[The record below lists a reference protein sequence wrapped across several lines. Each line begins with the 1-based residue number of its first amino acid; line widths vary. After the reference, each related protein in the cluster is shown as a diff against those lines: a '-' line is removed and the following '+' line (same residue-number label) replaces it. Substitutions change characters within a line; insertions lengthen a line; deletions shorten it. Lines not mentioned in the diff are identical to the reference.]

1 MAYNR
6 IWDTDLVNDT
16 LKRYRYGE
24 DVNLDC
30 FHQRDPELKGDNVLF
45 QLTHEEEAEFNK
57 CAQDVEY
64 FVETYCRFLTDYGRI
79 TVELRE
85 FQSDILTTLGE
96 DVWIAKL
103 KDFGPKVRNYIL
115 MAARQTGKTT
125 TISAFFAWYLCFH
138 TDRNLLIIANKQQT
152 TIEIVAKVVDV
163 FRGLPF
169 FIKPGIKSIGALG
182 LRLDNGC
189 MLTSQA
195 TTKTAAIGYAIH
207 VLYIDEF
214 AHINQKLARS
224 FWRSVYPTISAS
236 LVSQCIISST
246 PDGMDNLFYE
256 IWDKANTGKNTFS
269 YKRVDYWEVP
279 GHDDAWME
287 EIKANF
293 GEEEFAQEYELLFDR
308 KSNLLLTPNQLRW
321 IKKNEKK
328 YKYQELEKSKLSEDL
343 YREKLFWHP
352 SFDPNDSFDK
362 EDRFV
367 LCNDIADG
375 KDEDEEKKDNDF
387 NVTAIYKVEPKSLA
401 RLRKLRKDECKIQNM
416 FRMRQVGIFTD
427 NYGDEEVMA
436 QVNKA
441 IVFDQ
446 LGGDLCKL
454 VTEMNFNG
462 KRFLDKFMDN
472 DGWFDGIVMHSYH
485 TAPVPGEKPPRR
497 KAGFRQKQDK
507 DYFCKLGRKL
517 IETRVVIPSDKTTIS
532 EFGAFGKVK
541 LSWKGIAKHDDAAMA
556 CLSTSRLYEEP
567 EYGDWLFDYL
577 QDLPDSP
584 QKKYISELLKTP
596 ITTPDE
602 ISDETFSSLYNQ
614 DETPISEMEKLKKIF
629 ENSNIKNRAKYSGM
643 NSGMGTMWG
652 RR

>member
-1 MAYNR
+1 MAFNK

-16 LKRYRYGE
+16 LQRFRYGE
-24 DVNLDC
+24 DVALDC
-30 FHQRDPELKGDNVLF
+30 FHSRDPELKGENILF

-57 CAQDVEY
+57 CATDVEY
-64 FVETYCRFLTDYGRI
+64 FVRTYCRFLTDYGRV
-79 TVELRE
+79 TVELRD
-85 FQSDILTTLGE
+85 FQSDILQTLGE
-96 DVWIAKL
+96 EVFIKALD
-103 KDFGPKVRNYIL
+103 DFGPKVRNYIL
-115 MAARQTGKTT
+115 MASRQTGKTT

-138 TDRNLLIIANKQQT
+138 TDRNLLILANKQAT
-152 TIEIVAKVVDV
+152 TTEIVAKVVDV

-169 FIKPGIKSIGALG
+169 FMKPGIKSIGALG

-195 TTKTAAIGYAIH
+195 TTKTASIGFTIH

-214 AHINQKLARS
+214 AHINQKLVKS
-224 FWRSVYPTISAS
+224 FWRSVYPTLSSS

-256 IWDKANTGKNTFS
+256 IWDKANTGKNTFK

-328 YKYQELEKSKLSEDL
+328 YKYHELEKSSLSQDL
-343 YREKLFWHP
+343 YLDKLLWHP
-352 SFDPNDSFDK
+352 KFDPNWGFSK
-362 EDRFV
+362 NDRFV
-367 LCNDIADG
+367 LSNDIADG

-387 NVTAIYKVEPKSLA
+387 NITSIYKVEPKSIA
-401 RLRKLRKDECKIQNM
+401 KLRKLRKDERKIQNM
-416 FRMRQVGIFTD
+416 FRMRQVGIFFD
-427 NYGDEEVMA
+427 NFGDEEVMA

-446 LGGDLCKL
+446 LGGDFCKL

-462 KRFLDKFMDN
+462 KRFIDKFSDH
-472 DGWFDGIVMHSYH
+472 DGYFEGTVMHSYH

-507 DYFCKLGRKL
+507 DFFCKLGRKL
-517 IETRVVIPSDKTTIS
+517 IDTRCIIPNDPKTIN
-532 EFGAFGKVK
+532 EFGSFGKVK

-556 CLSTSRLYEEP
+556 CLNISRLYEEP
-567 EYGDWLFDYL
+567 EYGDWLFDFL
-577 QDLPDSP
+577 QDLDDCP
-584 QKKYISELLKTP
+584 QKRYISELLKTP
-596 ITTPDE
+596 IETPEE
-602 ISDETFSSLYNQ
+602 ISDEAFSALYGNE
-614 DETPISEMEKLKKIF
+614 DNEMGQLQKIF
-629 ENSNIKNRAKYSGM
+629 QNTNKSKYS
-643 NSGMGTMWG
+643 STMWAG
-652 RR
+652 KR